1 MKFVLILMVRNES
14 RILER
19 CLKSVQGLVDAFCI
33 HDTGSTDTT
42 REIARSFLE
51 DGKRKGCLTESVWKD
66 FGSNR
71 TTSFNAAQDYLK
83 AAGWDLATTYGLLL
97 DADMMFH
104 SGSLK
109 EQALGEL
116 GYSIV
121 QCAGTLEYPN
131 CRLVRMDYPWRCQGV
146 THEYWDGP
154 TSKLPKTTCWI
165 EDHNDGG
172 CKSDKFERDARLLE
186 KGLAETPTNERYMF
200 YLAQTYHSLRRFKDC
215 IAMYKKR
222 ITAGG
227 WYEEVW
233 YSHYMIG
240 QSYLSLDD
248 PVRFEVWMQRA
259 YQKNP
264 NRAEPLY
271 KLTKYFRERAQH
283 YKAYYYMQLGKAIPL
298 STESLFVESDVYTQ
312 LFHYEQSILEY
323 YVHPETKLGL
333 RSSMEYMLRGAPL
346 LQGVL
351 YNLKFYAKPL
361 GPVVP
366 RTNLPR
372 PFGETFQP
380 TVISVREYP
389 FANVRYVNYYVEN
402 GNFLTRN
409 NEPVQ
414 TENAYVN
421 LETGEVVHT
430 MNESTVGLP
439 AVEGRIRGLED
450 IRLYDTRFTATVH
463 HYSDRVQILQGDYTP
478 ATGSYDNCKLL
489 PSPYNRPC
497 EKNWIGIPNTNDM
510 IYTWHP
516 FEILGDTPVIHQT
529 PPFFSLLRGS
539 GTPMKRGD
547 DWWVLTHLVEY
558 SHPRN
563 YYHCFVILDST
574 YKPKQVSLPFVFR
587 SVSIEYCVYS
597 RFVNDTIE
605 CFCTQN
611 EKDPGIAM
619 IPVSALEWMSI

>member
-1 MKFVLILMVRNES
+1 
-14 RILER
+14 
-19 CLKSVQGLVDAFCI
+19 
-33 HDTGSTDTT
+33 
-42 REIARSFLE
+42 
-51 DGKRKGCLTESVWKD
+51 
-66 FGSNR
+66 
-71 TTSFNAAQDYLK
+71 
-83 AAGWDLATTYGLLL
+83 
-97 DADMMFH
+97 
-104 SGSLK
+104 
-109 EQALGEL
+109 
-116 GYSIV
+116 
-121 QCAGTLEYPN
+121 
-131 CRLVRMDYPWRCQGV
+131 MDYPWRCQGV

-222 ITAGG
+222 IAAGG

-409 NEPVQ
+409 NETCPNGKCVREFGDGRGCPHDEREHGRSACRRGTDSWTRRHSPVRHS
-414 TENAYVN
+414 
-421 LETGEVVHT
+421 LH
-430 MNESTVGLP
+430 
-439 AVEGRIRGLED
+439 
-450 IRLYDTRFTATVH
+450 
-463 HYSDRVQILQGDYTP
+463 GDCP
-478 ATGSYDNCKLL
+478 
-489 PSPYNRPC
+489 
-497 EKNWIGIPNTNDM
+497 
-510 IYTWHP
+510 
-516 FEILGDTPVIHQT
+516 
-529 PPFFSLLRGS
+529 SLLRPSADPTGRLHS
-539 GTPMKRGD
+539 CHRI
-547 DWWVLTHLVEY
+547 VQQLQALA
-558 SHPRN
+558 
-563 YYHCFVILDST
+563 
-574 YKPKQVSLPFVFR
+574 VSV
-587 SVSIEYCVYS
+587 
-597 RFVNDTIE
+597 
-605 CFCTQN
+605 Q
-611 EKDPGIAM
+611 PG
-619 IPVSALEWMSI
+619 L